1 MEEKL
6 WQKTDDREKKAVKL
20 SNKKLWATQESSK
33 CKKVMKTQPVK
44 NVIQR
49 PGTKKLLA
57 KLRESG
63 EA

>member
-6 WQKTDDREKKAVKL
+6 QQKTDDREKKAVKL
-20 SNKKLWATQESSK
+20 SNKKHWATQESFK
-33 CKKVMKTQPVK
+33 CEKVMKTQPMK